1 MPIYNCKCCNFST
14 KLKGDYNRHIKTKK
28 HIESFKSHHLV
39 TPKSPSSHP
48 KVTPKNDSKNYICKY
63 CKSSFKYKQGMYR
76 HIKYTCKKNDD
87 EDLKELVFLMNENLE
102 NIKTQMK
109 KQEKKYEKQ
118 QNILYAIGINEN
130 EGNSVSFIASE
141 KAEEEFNKYITKQVY
156 IQGNDVVEDDKAYL
170 IDVKKEKALAK
181 DPNHKRKLP
190 LFIAEKDGR
199 NLYVAPIR
207 GKGLWDAI
215 WAYVSIDEDMVIRG
229 IYFDHKA
236 ETPGLGANIKQRF
249 FMDDFI
255 GESLLDNEGNF
266 KGVTVS
272 KTNLDP
278 KNEDK
283 YDNEVDAI
291 AGSTITGDGVTAMIR
306 SDLSLYQPYFNSLNN
321 N

>member
-1 MPIYNCKCCNFST
+1 MAINTEKNTYTLLFAVGLVVIVGTLLAAIDSS
-14 KLKGDYNRHIKTKK
+14 LKDKIRI
-28 HIESFKSHHLV
+28 
-39 TPKSPSSHP
+39 
-48 KVTPKNDSKNYICKY
+48 
-63 CKSSFKYKQGMYR
+63 
-76 HIKYTCKKNDD
+76 
-87 EDLKELVFLMNENLE
+87 NEIL
-102 NIKTQMK
+102 
-109 KQEKKYEKQ
+109 EKQ

-130 EGNSVSFIASE
+130 EGNNVSFIAAE
-141 KAEEEFNKYITKQVY
+141 KAEEEFNKYITKQIY
-156 IQGNDVVEDDKAYL
+156 IQGDQVIEDNKAYL
-170 IDVKKEKALAK
+170 IDVKKQKTLAK
-181 DPNHKRKLP
+181 DPSHKRKLP
-190 LFIAEKDGR
+190 LFLAQKDGR

-215 WAYVSIDEDMVIRG
+215 WAYVSVDENMIIRG

-255 GESLLDNEGNF
+255 GESLLDSQGNF

-283 YDNEVDAI
+283 HDNEVDAI